1 MPRRKKPPQ
10 ELTTEEAIKKLFP
23 KKAIEK
29 AREVANPD
37 TKSTIKTKDN

>member
-1 MPRRKKPPQ
+1 M
-10 ELTTEEAIKKLFP
+10 KKLFP

-37 TKSTIKTKDN
+37 NKSTIKRKVS